1 MTEDGGGSDEG
12 PQLRIWE
19 SASRRQ
25 QLGDLE
31 VDGESWEVHL
41 VVERASSDLYRGR
54 IAFRRGEDHMV
65 TAPVIVEESDADV
78 GRRAEELP
86 DSMLRQFFVSVRG

>member
-1 MTEDGGGSDEG
+1 MTDDGDGTGNG

-19 SASRRQ
+19 SASHRQ
-25 QLGDLE
+25 QLGDLD
-31 VDGESWEVHL
+31 VDGETWEVHL
-41 VVERASSDLYRGR
+41 VVERASRDLYRGR

-65 TAPVIVEESDADV
+65 TAPVIVEETDADV

>member
-1 MTEDGGGSDEG
+1 MTEDGGDPREG

-19 SASRRQ
+19 SAARR
-25 QLGDLE
+25 E
-31 VDGESWEVHL
+31 EIGELVVEDETWEVHL
-41 VVERASSDLYRGR
+41 VVERAARDLYRGR

-65 TAPVIVEESDADV
+65 TAPVIVEPTDAEV